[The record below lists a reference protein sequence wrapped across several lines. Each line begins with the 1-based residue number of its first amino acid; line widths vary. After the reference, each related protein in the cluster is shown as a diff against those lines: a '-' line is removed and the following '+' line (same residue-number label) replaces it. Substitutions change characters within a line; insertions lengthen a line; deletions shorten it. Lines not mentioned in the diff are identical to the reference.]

1 MRSSGFPYGRHERK
15 RVSPDS
21 ENIEPAKPS
30 GLKAK
35 LFERGGNPR
44 QRERAEGGGAFFV
57 RSIASEKKVRRPVK
71 SERPRQSH
79 PGQTKKVG
87 LKCYK
92 YLYVVILLKHK
103 ICYT

>member
-21 ENIEPAKPS
+21 EDIEPAKPS

-44 QRERAEGGGAFFV
+44 QSHLSNKKRPNLF
-57 RSIASEKKVRRPVK
+57 RSFLFDKFIAKI
-71 SERPRQSH
+71 
-79 PGQTKKVG
+79 
-87 LKCYK
+87 LCYD
-92 YLYVVILLKHK
+92 K
-103 ICYT
+103 IIYGRLIVL